1 MSSNAVPPSVTPPS
15 PDEWD
20 ATVYAITGITN
31 DSVATV
37 TCSAYPFSSD
47 DEGVTSV
54 TFKQVVGML
63 PINGITARIQEVL
76 SSTQFTVDVNTTGFP
91 VYRSGGVI
99 CIDTGQPV
107 LQQSGFQYFN
117 TPFQNIATTY

>member
-15 PDEWD
+15 PNEWNE
-20 ATVYAITGITN
+20 TVYAITGITN

-37 TCSAYPFSSD
+37 TCSAYPFSSA
-47 DEGVTSV
+47 DEGVTSL

-76 SSTQFTVDVNTTGFP
+76 SSTQFTVNENTTGCP
-91 VYRSGGVI
+91 VY
-99 CIDTGQPV
+99 
-107 LQQSGFQYFN
+107 
-117 TPFQNIATTY
+117 